1 MKIKVL
7 QVMNAR
13 IIPSRTLL
21 VAAMVATLAACAG
34 PIKQADEYAAQE
46 EWMKAVLEYRKAYG
60 REPRNVEYKSRL
72 KQTELKA
79 ADFYYQRG
87 THLAEQGGFDAAIIQ
102 FQQGLAAMP
111 DHNKLLQ
118 AMNETLARKEA
129 NNQYQEAVTHLE
141 AGRAIEARRKLRGV
155 LEDYPDHK
163 EAREKLVEVEKELQA
178 QEGESL
184 VLASKAPITLNFRQT
199 DLRTAFEFLA
209 KSFGIN
215 VIFDESFKSVPVT
228 LFAKDVT
235 FEQGLNLL
243 LNTTKTFYKKIG
255 PNTVLIAPDSKD
267 KRGQYED
274 HIVRTF
280 HLNTVTAKEMN
291 DILKG
296 LFTIKKIITNDSLNT
311 IMIRDTPDVISL
323 AERIIEANDRKPAEM
338 IIEVEIL
345 EVNRNKAEKLGLDLG
360 TYAFSASVPSTA
372 SINFRSSIQ
381 NQLRE
386 SATLTVPSATFRFFK
401 QDVDAKTLANPKIRV
416 MNGKSAKILI
426 GDRVPL
432 RSATIVD
439 ATGQTRTTYEYRDV
453 GIRLSADPIIHMD
466 NSVKVKLGL
475 EVSSLGENLGTQSDP
490 AFRIGTRSAET
501 FMLLRDGETAI
512 LGGLIRDE
520 ERNTRVRIPGLGDIP
535 LVGALFTAY
544 DDSTGRTDVLLTIT
558 PRVVRGWE
566 SPGKLA
572 REFYS
577 GTENVYSNKPLFAQ
591 LDTAMNSE
599 GAAVRPRIDTSGAA
613 SASAAPT
620 PAPISAPAS
629 SGPAAV
635 APDPSTPGTETTA
648 AASPAPAISPAP
660 LPSPATAAPLALLAF
675 SDPVYEAASE
685 QEIAIKLMGQNLA
698 GATALPVEILYNPQ
712 LLNFVRGE
720 KGEPLP
726 QSFSAEANATRGIIK
741 INVNYAADATTR
753 DVMLARL
760 VMRGVK
766 PGISYLVCRAPSI
779 RNASGETINA
789 QVRASRILVR

>member
-1 MKIKVL
+1 M
-7 QVMNAR
+7 R
-13 IIPSRTLL
+13 
-21 VAAMVATLAACAG
+21 
-34 PIKQADEYAAQE
+34 
-46 EWMKAVLEYRKAYG
+46 AVLEYRKAYG
-60 REPRNVEYKSRL
+60 KEPQNVEYKSRL

-87 THLAEQGGFDAAIIQ
+87 MRLVEQGNLDAAIVQ

-129 NNQYQEAVTHLE
+129 NNQYQEAANHLE
-141 AGRAIEARRKLRGV
+141 AGRTPEARRKLRVV
-155 LEDYPDHK
+155 LDAYPDHK
-163 EAREKLVEVEKELQA
+163 EARAKLAEIEKELEA
-178 QEGESL
+178 QESESL
-184 VLASKAPITLNFRQT
+184 VLTSKAPITLNFRQT
-199 DLRTAFEFLA
+199 ELRTAFEFLA

-243 LNTTKTFYKKIG
+243 INTTKTFYKKIG
-255 PNTVLIAPDSKD
+255 PNTILIAPDSKE

-274 HIVRTF
+274 HVVRTF
-280 HLNTVTAKEMN
+280 QLNTVTAKEMG

-296 LFTIKKIITNDSLNT
+296 LLTIKKIIANDSLNT
-311 IMIRDTPDVISL
+311 IMIRDTPDVIAL
-323 AERIIEANDRKPAEM
+323 AEKIIEANDRKPAEM

-360 TYAFSASVPSTA
+360 TYAFSASVPSTSA
-372 SINFRSSIQ
+372 INFKSSIR
-381 NQLRE
+381 NQLRDT
-386 SATLTVPSATFRFFK
+386 ATLTVPSVTFRFFK

-432 RSATIVD
+432 RASTIVD

-453 GIRLSADPIIHMD
+453 GIRLSAEPIIHMD
-466 NSVKVKLGL
+466 NSVNVKLAL
-475 EVSSLGENLGTQSDP
+475 EVSSLGENLGTQDDP
-490 AFRIGTRSAET
+490 AFRIGTRNAET
-501 FMLLRDGETAI
+501 IMLLRDGETAI

-520 ERNTRVRIPGLGDIP
+520 ERNTRVKVPGLGDIP
-535 LVGALFTAY
+535 LVGALFTSY
-544 DDSTGRTDVLLTIT
+544 DDSAGRTDVLLTIT

-566 SPGKLA
+566 LPGKLA

-577 GTENVYSNKPLFAQ
+577 GSENVYSDKPLFAQ
-591 LDTAMNSE
+591 LETVATAE
-599 GAAVRPRIDTSGAA
+599 GAIVRPRIETSGAA
-613 SASAAPT
+613 SV
-620 PAPISAPAS
+620 SAP
-629 SGPAAV
+629 PAA
-635 APDPSTPGTETTA
+635 DA
-648 AASPAPAISPAP
+648 APAPAVKTPGLESTAAVKPAP
-660 LPSPATAAPLALLAF
+660 ETPPMTPPPPAAAPALLAF

-685 QEIAIKLMGQNLA
+685 QEIEIKLVGQNLA

-712 LLNFVRGE
+712 LLGFVRGE

-726 QSFSAEANATRGIIK
+726 QSFSAETDAARGVIK
-741 INVNYAADATTR
+741 INASYASSIAAK
-753 DVMLARL
+753 DVVLARII
-760 VMRGVK
+760 MRGVK
-766 PGISYLVCRAPSI
+766 PGISYLVCRTPSI
-779 RNASGETINA
+779 RGASGETINA

>member
-1 MKIKVL
+1 MKNIKAFRS
-7 QVMNAR
+7 MN
-13 IIPSRTLL
+13 SRTIKSRALL
-21 VAAMVATLAACAG
+21 LMAAVAAMLAACAS
-34 PIKQADEYAAQE
+34 PIKQADEYAAQD
-46 EWMKAVLEYRKAYG
+46 EWMRAVLEYRKAYG
-60 REPRNVEYKSRL
+60 KEPQNVEYKSRL

-87 THLAEQGGFDAAIIQ
+87 MRLVEQGSLDAAIVQ

-111 DHNKLLQ
+111 DHSKLLQ

-129 NNQYQEAVTHLE
+129 NNQYQEGISHLE
-141 AGRAIEARRKLRGV
+141 AGRTDEARRKLRGV
-155 LEDYPDHK
+155 LEAYPDHK
-163 EAREKLVEVEKELQA
+163 EAREKLAEIEKEMQTREN
-178 QEGESL
+178 EGL
-184 VLASKAPITLNFRQT
+184 VLTSKAPVTLNFRQT
-199 DLRTAFEFLA
+199 ELRTAFEFLA

-255 PNTVLIAPDSKD
+255 PNTILVAPDSKD

-274 HIVRTF
+274 HVVRTF
-280 HLNTVTAKEMN
+280 QLNTITAKEMA

-296 LFTIKKIITNDSLNT
+296 LLTIKKIIVNESLNT
-311 IMIRDTPDVISL
+311 IIIRDVPDVIVL
-323 AERIIEANDRKPAEM
+323 AEKIIEANDRKPAEI

-360 TYAFSASVPSTA
+360 TYAFTASVPST
-372 SINFRSSIQ
+372 STINFKSSIRS
-381 NQLRE
+381 QLRDV
-386 SATLTVPSATFRFFK
+386 ATLTVPSVTFRFYK

-426 GDRVPL
+426 GDRIPL
-432 RSATIVD
+432 RSTTIVD
-439 ATGQTRTTYEYRDV
+439 ATGQTRTTYEYKDV
-453 GIRLSADPIIHMD
+453 GIRLTADPIIHLD
-466 NSVKVKLGL
+466 NSVNVKLSL
-475 EVSSLGENLGTQSDP
+475 EVSSLGENLGTQNDP

-520 ERNTRVRIPGLGDIP
+520 ERNTRVKIPGLGDIP
-535 LVGALFTAY
+535 VIGALFTSY
-544 DDSTGRTDVLLTIT
+544 DDSAGRTDVLLTIT

-577 GTENVYSNKPLFAQ
+577 GSENNYSDKPLFAQ
-591 LDTAMNSE
+591 LDTVATA
-599 GAAVRPRIDTSGAA
+599 GGVAVQPRIETSGVA
-613 SASAAPT
+613 SAPGPNAPGVTPSPANKALGSAPATAVT
-620 PAPISAPAS
+620 PAPTGPLASSPQPPVLAAPA
-629 SGPAAV
+629 
-635 APDPSTPGTETTA
+635 
-648 AASPAPAISPAP
+648 
-660 LPSPATAAPLALLAF
+660 LLTF
-675 SDPVYEAASE
+675 SEPVYEAASE
-685 QEIAIKLMGQNLA
+685 QDIEIKLVGQNLS
-698 GATALPVEILYNPQ
+698 GATALPMEILYNPQ

-726 QSFSAEANATRGIIK
+726 QSFSAETDATRGVIK
-741 INVNYAADATTR
+741 INVNYASDITNK
-753 DVMLARL
+753 DVVLARII
-760 VMRGVK
+760 MRGVK
-766 PGISYLVCRAPSI
+766 PGISYLVCRTPSI
-779 RNASGETINA
+779 RSASGETLNA